1 MTDSRINTALAGPDS
16 SPTPI
21 IQYEYEDGEGEAVG
35 QILDVSDAADVS
47 DAFGFNEVRIQ
58 VSVDTHYWIGA
69 NPAVSDEDGK
79 MDILFAGILYHEIV
93 DPAHKIAF
101 VSADGSSE
109 GKLFI
114 RPVKRLAAE

>member
-1 MTDSRINTALAGPDS
+1 MTENRINTALAGPDS

-21 IQYEYEDGEGEAVG
+21 VEYEYDDSDGDAQG
-35 QILDVSDAADVS
+35 QILDVTDAEDSS

-58 VSVDTHYWIGA
+58 VSVDTNYWMGA
-69 NPAVSDEDGK
+69 APTVSDEDGK
-79 MDILFAGILYHEIV
+79 MDILFAGIVYHEIV
-93 DPAHKIAF
+93 NPAHKIAF
-101 VSADGSSE
+101 ISADGTSE

>member
-35 QILDVSDAADVS
+35 QILDVSDSADVS
-47 DAFGFNEVRIQ
+47 DAFGFNEVRMQ
-58 VSVDTHYWIGA
+58 VSVDTHYWIGV
-69 NPAVSDEDGK
+69 NPTVSEEDSK
-79 MDILFAGILYHEIV
+79 MDMLFAGILYHEIV
-93 DPAHKIAF
+93 DPEHKIAF
-101 VSADGSSE
+101 ISADGSSE

-114 RPVKRLAAE
+114 RPVKRLTAE